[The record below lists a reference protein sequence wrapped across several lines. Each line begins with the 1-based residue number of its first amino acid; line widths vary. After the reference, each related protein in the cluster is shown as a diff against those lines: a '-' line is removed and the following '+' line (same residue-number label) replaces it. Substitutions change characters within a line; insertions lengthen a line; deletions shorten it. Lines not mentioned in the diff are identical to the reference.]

1 MPSTWRVM
9 TMGNHALNLL
19 RGETTPIDA
28 ILAQLIKKWLLPKVH
43 PDIMKELFLLM
54 GAEVMRWNPRG
65 QIVCNVG
72 EPRGLLCRDS
82 KEMLVKKSIV
92 EGDILALDNKPGK
105 IISDDILDSCLVLD
119 LPIKL
124 RQE

>member
-1 MPSTWRVM
+1 MESHDNGKSRSESSS
-9 TMGNHALNLL
+9 
-19 RGETTPIDA
+19 RGDNTYRCHPCTAYKEMSP
-28 ILAQLIKKWLLPKVH
+28 PKVH
-43 PDIMKELFLLM
+43 PDIMEELFLLM

-72 EPRGLLCRDS
+72 EPGGLLCRDS
-82 KEMLVKKSIV
+82 KGMLVKKSIV